1 MPNFL
6 KRSDLTRIFD
16 ADEVNAMPL
25 LQYDGPIH
33 LIQTEKALSKAMI
46 ALQKEKVLGFD
57 TETRPAFRK
66 GKSYLP
72 SLVQLACGRSVYL
85 IQLNKITDITQLIPL
100 FENPEVLK
108 VGVAIGDDV
117 KRLEAINPFEGAG
130 FMDVSKMAHVL
141 GIKRSGLRNLTAL
154 LFEKRISKRA
164 QLSNWAREHLTEAQI
179 RYAATDAWVSRKLYL
194 KLKEFI

>member
-1 MPNFL
+1 MRSFL
-6 KRSDLTRIFD
+6 KRSDLANVFSSE
-16 ADEVNAMPL
+16 EVNAMPL
-25 LQYDGPIH
+25 VQYEGPIH
-33 LIQTEKALSKAMI
+33 LIQTEKELNKALASLK
-46 ALQKEKVLGFD
+46 KEKLLGFD

-66 GKSYLP
+66 GKSYHP
-72 SLVQLACGRSVYL
+72 SLIQLACSRSVYL
-85 IQLNKITDITQLIPL
+85 IQLNRFSGIKKLIPL
-100 FENPEVLK
+100 LENPDVLK

-117 KRLEAINPFEGAG
+117 KKLAVLEPFEGNG

-179 RYAATDAWVSRKLYL
+179 RYAATDAWISRKLYL
-194 KLKEFI
+194 KLKEFL